1 MAAVDDIL
9 QNLPIDQ
16 LAQQVGADPQE
27 VQQAA
32 QAALPAL
39 LGGLQANAQGGGASS
54 LLEALGQHTD
64 DVDPGQ
70 VNEADGQQIASHIFG
85 SNEEQVYSALGG
97 TGASSGLIKKLIPIL
112 APIVLSYLANKV
124 LKGGGGGLGGGTAT
138 QQTAPAD
145 SSAQGGPGSLE
156 SMLQDVLGGAL
167 GGGTATQ
174 QAPAP
179 QQTRS
184 AVAASSTSSV
194 ASSAAAAA
202 DHTSSTQCPAR
213 TASATARCPCGA
225 RRRES
230 CFQLVSLARM
240 ISRALPASA

>member
-27 VQQAA
+27 VEQAA
-32 QAALPAL
+32 HAALPAL

-70 VNEADGQQIASHIFG
+70 VDPADGQQIASHIFG

-97 TGASSGLIKKLIPIL
+97 SGASSGLIKKLIPIL

-124 LKGGGGGLGGGTAT
+124 LKGGGPGGGTAT

-167 GGGTATQ
+167 GGGAATQ
-174 QAPAP
+174 QTTPAP
-179 QQTRS
+179 RQ
-184 AVAASSTSSV
+184 STGGGILDV
-194 ASSAAAAA
+194 L
-202 DHTSSTQCPAR
+202 
-213 TASATARCPCGA
+213 GGLLGGG
-225 RRRES
+225 RR
-230 CFQLVSLARM
+230 
-240 ISRALPASA
+240 

>member
-9 QNLPIDQ
+9 QSLPLDR

-39 LGGLQANAQGGGASS
+39 LGGLQANAQDPGGASS
-54 LLEALGQHTD
+54 IVEALGQHD
-64 DVDPGQ
+64 DDLLQGGVDLDQ
-70 VNEADGQQIASHIFG
+70 VDQQDGEKIASHIFG
-85 SNEEQVYSALGG
+85 SNEEQVYSALGSSSS
-97 TGASSGLIKKLIPIL
+97 ASGGLIRRLIPIL

-124 LKGGGGGLGGGTAT
+124 LKGGGGLGGGGTT
-138 QQTAPAD
+138 PQTSPD
-145 SSAQGGPGSLE
+145 NSAQGGPGSLD

-179 QQTRS
+179 TQQTQGS
-184 AVAASSTSSV
+184 AGGSII
-194 ASSAAAAA
+194 
-202 DHTSSTQCPAR
+202 DIL
-213 TASATARCPCGA
+213 GGLLGGG
-225 RRRES
+225 RR
-230 CFQLVSLARM
+230 
-240 ISRALPASA
+240 

>member
-39 LGGLQANAQGGGASS
+39 LGGLQANAQGGGAGS

-64 DVDPGQ
+64 DVDPSQ
-70 VNEADGQQIASHIFG
+70 VDPADGQQIASHIFG

-124 LKGGGGGLGGGTAT
+124 LKGGGGGGMAT
-138 QQTAPAD
+138 QQTAPTD

-167 GGGTATQ
+167 GGGTAQ
-174 QAPAP
+174 QTPAP
-179 QQTRS
+179 QTQ
-184 AVAASSTSSV
+184 ST
-194 ASSAAAAA
+194 
-202 DHTSSTQCPAR
+202 
-213 TASATARCPCGA
+213 GGGILGGILGGLLGGG
-225 RRRES
+225 RR
-230 CFQLVSLARM
+230 
-240 ISRALPASA
+240 

>member
-9 QNLPIDQ
+9 SNLPIDQ

-39 LGGLQANAQGGGASS
+39 FGGLQANAQGGGASS

-64 DVDPGQ
+64 VVDPGQ

-124 LKGGGGGLGGGTAT
+124 LKGGGGGGTAT

-167 GGGTATQ
+167 GGGTTTTQ

-179 QQTRS
+179 QE
-184 AVAASSTSSV
+184 STGGGILDV
-194 ASSAAAAA
+194 L
-202 DHTSSTQCPAR
+202 
-213 TASATARCPCGA
+213 GGLLGGG
-225 RRRES
+225 RR
-230 CFQLVSLARM
+230 
-240 ISRALPASA
+240 

>member
-39 LGGLQANAQGGGASS
+39 LGGLQANAQDPGGASS
-54 LLEALGQHTD
+54 IVEALGQHD
-64 DVDPGQ
+64 DDLLEGGVDLGQ
-70 VNEADGQQIASHIFG
+70 VDQADGEKIASHIFG

-97 TGASSGLIKKLIPIL
+97 TGAGGGLVKRLIPIL

-124 LKGGGGGLGGGTAT
+124 LKGGGGGGSAARLAGAGPSDEGARAGPGRSTRCSRT
-138 QQTAPAD
+138 
-145 SSAQGGPGSLE
+145 SSAARS
-156 SMLQDVLGGAL
+156 VVAR
-167 GGGTATQ
+167 
-174 QAPAP
+174 P
-179 QQTRS
+179 QSRRPRHSRPSSRS
-184 AVAASSTSSV
+184 VARSSTSSV

-202 DHTSSTQCPAR
+202 DPRLPTSCAHSGVT
-213 TASATARCPCGA
+213 
-225 RRRES
+225 RRRS
-230 CFQLVSLARM
+230 T
-240 ISRALPASA
+240 RAYRIA